1 VKRLRPPPFQHRKRI
16 NCTIGFGSGR
26 KPLEG
31 SISFCEQGNFGD
43 RTMAVETTFIPSPHS
58 SLIGGSWQVLHKLHQ
73 IFSTSQSDRT
83 NERNKPIVIIRFC
96 FQLMDGI
103 CLISEVNQKAR
114 SMFLQKGATWSIQH
128 NE

>member
-31 SISFCEQGNFGD
+31 SISFCEQGNFGEGLW
-43 RTMAVETTFIPSPHS
+43 RWKQPLASPHS

-114 SMFLQKGATWSIQH
+114 SMFLQNGATWSIQH